1 VTQFL
6 ISAAASSQ
14 WLTMSKTL
22 ALCGAVMIAA
32 GAIAACSSG
41 SGGGPG
47 TGGAV
52 PGTGGSSAA
61 GKGGTS
67 GGTAG
72 SSGGASGTAGATGAA
87 GTSGNAGTTGRGG
100 TTGAGGTTGG
110 GGAGT
115 AGSTGAAGTT
125 GAAGSMGAAGATG
138 AAGTGGRGGTG
149 TAGTGGQAGGGGT
162 GTGGGAGSGAVKS
175 AGCGKTPTLWG
186 PSQGTAVLS
195 SWPPAGRYTEN
206 TIQSGG
212 TSRRYY
218 LQVPSN
224 YDNTHPYRLI
234 IAYHWYTGAGIE
246 VVDCHSEGIN
256 CYTTQSP
263 FYGLWMLADSSTIFV
278 APDGT
283 PAPTVQPAATANNNG
298 SPKVTSSSAG
308 WSNSNGQD
316 IKLTNDILKAVE
328 ADLCIDTS
336 RVFANGFSYGGAMS
350 YEITCDPSTVSL
362 FRGVAIYSG
371 SPVLSGCSAPG
382 GKPMTPIAAYLSH
395 GNQDPTNMFSWG
407 QQMRDALA
415 ADNGCKAPTSSLATT
430 VDNAGAGTHTCYSY
444 DGCSAGHPV
453 QWCVFGKQ
461 EGCTGGDHSPT
472 PCDKSATK
480 PWNPQQVWNFIT
492 QF

>member
-1 VTQFL
+1 
-6 ISAAASSQ
+6 
-14 WLTMSKTL
+14 M
-22 ALCGAVMIAA
+22 
-32 GAIAACSSG
+32 
-41 SGGGPG
+41 GG
-47 TGGAV
+47 
-52 PGTGGSSAA
+52 
-61 GKGGTS
+61 
-67 GGTAG
+67 
-72 SSGGASGTAGATGAA
+72 
-87 GTSGNAGTTGRGG
+87 
-100 TTGAGGTTGG
+100 
-110 GGAGT
+110 
-115 AGSTGAAGTT
+115 
-125 GAAGSMGAAGATG
+125 
-138 AAGTGGRGGTG
+138 
-149 TAGTGGQAGGGGT
+149 AGTGGQGGGGQT
-162 GTGGGAGSGAVKS
+162 GSGGSGGSGAVKS

-186 PSQGTAVLS
+186 PTQGTAVLS

-212 TSRRYY
+212 MTRRYY

-224 YDNTHPYRLI
+224 YDNTRPYRLVV
-234 IAYHWYTGAGIE
+234 AYHWYTGAGIE

-308 WSNSNGQD
+308 WSNSGGQD

-328 ADLCIDTS
+328 TDLCIDTS

-371 SPVLSGCSAPG
+371 SPTLSGCSAPG
-382 GKPMTPIAAYLSH
+382 GKPITPIAAYISH
-395 GNQDPTNMFSWG
+395 GNQDPMNMFSWG

-415 ADNGCKAPTSSLATT
+415 ADNTCTAPTSPLSTT
-430 VDNAGAGTHTCYSY
+430 VDNAAAGTHVCYSY

-453 QWCVFGKQ
+453 EWCVFGKQ
-461 EGCTGGDHSPT
+461 QGCTGGDHSPT
-472 PCDKSATK
+472 PCDKGATK
-480 PWNPQQVWNFIT
+480 PWNPQQVWDFMT

>member
-1 VTQFL
+1 
-6 ISAAASSQ
+6 
-14 WLTMSKTL
+14 M
-22 ALCGAVMIAA
+22 
-32 GAIAACSSG
+32 
-41 SGGGPG
+41 
-47 TGGAV
+47 
-52 PGTGGSSAA
+52 
-61 GKGGTS
+61 
-67 GGTAG
+67 
-72 SSGGASGTAGATGAA
+72 
-87 GTSGNAGTTGRGG
+87 
-100 TTGAGGTTGG
+100 
-110 GGAGT
+110 
-115 AGSTGAAGTT
+115 GAAGTT
-125 GAAGSMGAAGATG
+125 GAAGIAGTAGTTG
-138 AAGTGGRGGTG
+138 AAGLGGRGGTG
-149 TAGTGGQAGGGGT
+149 IAGTGGRAGGGGT
-162 GTGGGAGSGAVKS
+162 GTGGSAGSGAIKS

-186 PSQGTAVLS
+186 ATQGTAVLS
-195 SWPPAGRYTEN
+195 SWPPAGRYTQH

-212 TSRRYY
+212 MSRTYY

-234 IAYHWYTGAGIE
+234 MAYHWYTGAAIE

-263 FYGLWMLADSSTIFV
+263 FFGLWELADSSTIFV

-283 PAPTVQPAATANNNG
+283 PAPTVASAATANNNG

-316 IKLTNDILKAVE
+316 IKLTTDILNAVE

-371 SPVLSGCSAPG
+371 SPVLSGCSAAG
-382 GKPMTPIAAYLSH
+382 GKPTTPIAAYLSH

-407 QQMRDALA
+407 QQMRDNLA
-415 ADNGCKAPTSSLATT
+415 ADNGCKTPSPPLSGT
-430 VDNAGAGTHTCYSY
+430 VDMAAAGGHMCYSY

-453 QWCVFGKQ
+453 EWCVFGKQ

-472 PCDKSATK
+472 PCDKGATK
-480 PWNPQQVWNFIT
+480 PWNPQQVWDFIT

>member
-1 VTQFL
+1 V
-6 ISAAASSQ
+6 
-14 WLTMSKTL
+14 
-22 ALCGAVMIAA
+22 
-32 GAIAACSSG
+32 
-41 SGGGPG
+41 
-47 TGGAV
+47 GGAV
-52 PGTGGSSAA
+52 P
-61 GKGGTS
+61 
-67 GGTAG
+67 
-72 SSGGASGTAGATGAA
+72 
-87 GTSGNAGTTGRGG
+87 
-100 TTGAGGTTGG
+100 
-110 GGAGT
+110 
-115 AGSTGAAGTT
+115 
-125 GAAGSMGAAGATG
+125 
-138 AAGTGGRGGTG
+138 
-149 TAGTGGQAGGGGT
+149 
-162 GTGGGAGSGAVKS
+162 S

-186 PSQGTAVLS
+186 PNQGTAVLS
-195 SWPPAGRYTEN
+195 SWPPAGRYTQQ

-212 TSRRYY
+212 TTRTYY
-218 LQVPSN
+218 VQVPSN

-234 IAYHWYTGAGIE
+234 MAYHWYTGAGIE

-263 FYGLWMLADSSTIFV
+263 FFGLWELADSSTIFV

-283 PAPTVQPAATANNNG
+283 PAPTVQSAATANNNG

-350 YEITCDPSTVSL
+350 YEISCDPSTVSE

-382 GKPMTPIAAYLSH
+382 GKPATPIAAYLSH

-407 QQMRDALA
+407 QTMRDNLA
-415 ADNGCKAPTSSLATT
+415 ADNGCKAPSPPLSGT
-430 VDNAGAGTHTCYSY
+430 VDMAAPGTHMCYSY

-453 QWCVFGKQ
+453 EWCVFGKQ
-461 EGCTGGDHSPT
+461 EGCSGGDHSPT
-472 PCDKSATK
+472 PCDKGATK
-480 PWNPQQVWNFIT
+480 PWNPQQVWSFIT